1 MFFKSKR
8 KPAGKAA
15 AMPMSVEPS
24 YVGRNT
30 TIEGHIVSDGELH
43 VDGSVRGRMR
53 AQLCVIDRYGVVY
66 GDITG
71 EIIHVRGRVMG
82 PIQGGAVYVYAG
94 AHIEGDVYN
103 DTISIEPGAYMDG
116 AIRHNP
122 QILQN
127 QFRTPEVTAEK
138 PGVEIEGEA
147 ETKSTDA
154 ERQKLRVISSTS

>member
-15 AMPMSVEPS
+15 AMPMTVEPS

-30 TIEGHIVSDGELH
+30 TIEGHVVSDGELH
-43 VDGSVRGRMR
+43 VDGSVRGRLR

-71 EIIHVRGRVMG
+71 EIIHIRGRVMG

-103 DTISIEPGAYMDG
+103 DTISIEPGAYVDG

-127 QFRTPEVTAEK
+127 QFRTPEVTDEK
-138 PGVEIEGEA
+138 PAVEIEGEA
-147 ETKSTDA
+147 KPADA
-154 ERQKLRVISSTS
+154 DRQKLRVISSSS

>member
-8 KPAGKAA
+8 KPANNTAA
-15 AMPMSVEPS
+15 AVPMVVEPS

-30 TIEGHIVSDGELH
+30 TIEGHVVSDGELH
-43 VDGSVRGRMR
+43 VDGSVRGRLR

-71 EIIHVRGRVMG
+71 EIIHIRGRVMG
-82 PIQGGAVYVYAG
+82 PIQGGAVYIYAG

-103 DTISIEPGAYMDG
+103 DTISVEPGAYVDG

-127 QFRTPEVTAEK
+127 QFRTAEVTEDK
-138 PGVEIEGEA
+138 VPVEIEGEV
-147 ETKSTDA
+147 KSTDA